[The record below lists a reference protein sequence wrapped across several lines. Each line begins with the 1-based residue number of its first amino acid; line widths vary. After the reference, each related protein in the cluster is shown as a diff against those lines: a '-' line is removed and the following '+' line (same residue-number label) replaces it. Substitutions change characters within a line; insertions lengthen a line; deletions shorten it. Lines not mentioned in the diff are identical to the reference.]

1 MSNYSMHLEP
11 LNVVNLRE
19 HIKREVCNAILS
31 GVFKPGGRLN
41 EAQIAD
47 QLGVSRAPV
56 REALASLEREGIV
69 TSIPRRGYFVVNFTD
84 KDIEEI
90 YSLRRLLELGALQRA
105 MPRINSGH
113 IDELQRIVDGMGE
126 EAQGQSDPGRMI
138 ILDTSFHGMICQV
151 ADNSRLYSAWAAMR
165 LQTWLLIGLTSRTHS
180 GTPDDPKEFHQRIL
194 DAIKANDLP
203 LAEARLSEHLEDA
216 ERRARM
222 AWKELLAAAPV
233 QRANGRRYAGIREAS

>member
-1 MSNYSMHLEP
+1 MSNFSTQLEP

-31 GVFKPGGRLN
+31 GVFKPGGRLK

-69 TSIPRRGYFVVNFTD
+69 TNIPRRGYFVVNFTD

-90 YSLRRLLELGALQRA
+90 YTLRRLLEVGALQRA
-105 MPRINSGH
+105 MPRMTPEH
-113 IDELQRIVDGMGE
+113 IAELQRIVDGIGE
-126 EAQGQSDPGRMI
+126 EAESGSDPGRMI
-138 ILDTSFHGMICQV
+138 VLDTSFHGMICQV
-151 ADNSRLYSAWAAMR
+151 ADNGRLYSAWAAMR

-180 GTPDDPKEFHQRIL
+180 GTLDDPRELHQRIL

-203 LAEARLSEHLEDA
+203 LAEQRLFDHLIDA

-222 AWKELLAAAPV
+222 AWKELLALEPMP
-233 QRANGRRYAGIREAS
+233 RANGRRYADFREAS

>member
-1 MSNYSMHLEP
+1 MPNFSTHLEP

-31 GVFKPGGRLN
+31 GLFKPGGRLN

-56 REALASLEREGIV
+56 REALASLERDGIV

-90 YSLRRLLELGALQRA
+90 YSLRRLLEVGALQRA
-105 MPRINSGH
+105 LPRITSEH
-113 IDELQRIVDGMGE
+113 LAALQRIVDGMGE
-126 EAQGQSDPGRMI
+126 EAENGSDPARMI
-138 ILDTSFHGMICQV
+138 VLDTNFHGTICQL

-194 DAIKANDLP
+194 DAIKANDLA
-203 LAEARLSEHLEDA
+203 LAETRLSEHLDDA
-216 ERRARM
+216 ERRARI
-222 AWKELLAAAPV
+222 AWKELLALEPAP
-233 QRANGRRYAGIREAS
+233 RANGRRYAAIPEAS